1 MLDPANGQ
9 TLCAVCHGK
18 KTARARKNRLER

>member
-18 KTARARKNRLER
+18 KTARASKNRLEI